1 MRIRR
6 IFAELIGTTILALGI
21 CLKSGSATAMGA
33 SLWTAI
39 IGTGFISG
47 ASFNPAITTAVLIV
61 GIFKGKLSRWD
72 VVEHISY
79 YFAHFIGAMLGA
91 CLAWAMKGDTWALTV
106 PSTSSVGQAY
116 LAETC
121 GTTMLILVAMIGGE
135 LRDSAFIGTLAVS
148 STLYLCGLNLAAIS
162 GACVNPAIGVGANF
176 ADAVHHGYEGVKHL
190 WIYIC
195 APLTGSLV
203 AAIFYLIIKPEL
215 DKIYQQ
221 KEETKQ

>member
-6 IFAELIGTTILALGI
+6 IFAELIGTTILAMGI
-21 CLKSGSATAMGA
+21 CLRSGSAVAMGA

-61 GIFKGKLSRWD
+61 GIFKNKLSK
-72 VVEHISY
+72 VEILEHISY
-79 YFAHFIGAMLGA
+79 YFAHFLGAMLGA
-91 CLAWAMKGDTWALTV
+91 CLSWAINGRTWVLMI
-106 PSTSSVGQAY
+106 PSTSTIGQGY

-121 GTTMLILVAMIGGE
+121 GTTVLILVAMIGGE
-135 LRDSAFIGTLAVS
+135 LRDSAFIGTLAVA
-148 STLYLCGLNLAAIS
+148 STLYLCGLNLASIS
-162 GACVNPAIGVGANF
+162 GACVNPAIGIGANF
-176 ADAVHHGYEGVKHL
+176 ADAVNNGSQHAKHL
-190 WIYIC
+190 WVYVC
-195 APLTGSLV
+195 APLTGSVV

-221 KEETKQ
+221 KEEAKV